1 MARTYTQLNRELGS
15 RIRARREAL
24 GISRE
29 ALAERLDVTPHY
41 LGEVERG
48 STGLALPTYK
58 RVCEVLGVQ
67 DSFLLFG
74 EQVPVQA
81 SAEEIR
87 NFLSG
92 VSPCLYP
99 RLMASLRSQ
108 IELIEAAERLG
119 TESVY
124 SAPPSK
130 TGETPSRTAG
140 TAILVLSA
148 PKMAANF
155 PKLCRGVAK
164 PAILSYNRSA
174 WKASK
179 ELLFCFP
186 S

>member
-74 EQVPVQA
+74 EQAPARA

-87 NFLSG
+87 NFLSS
-92 VSPCLYP
+92 VSPSLYP

-119 TESVY
+119 TESV
-124 SAPPSK
+124 
-130 TGETPSRTAG
+130 
-140 TAILVLSA
+140 
-148 PKMAANF
+148 
-155 PKLCRGVAK
+155 
-164 PAILSYNRSA
+164 
-174 WKASK
+174 
-179 ELLFCFP
+179 
-186 S
+186 

>member
-24 GISRE
+24 EISRE
-29 ALAERLDVTPHY
+29 TLAERLDVTPHY

-67 DSFLLFG
+67 DGFLLFG
-74 EQVPVQA
+74 EQAPAQA

-119 TESVY
+119 TESV
-124 SAPPSK
+124 
-130 TGETPSRTAG
+130 
-140 TAILVLSA
+140 
-148 PKMAANF
+148 
-155 PKLCRGVAK
+155 
-164 PAILSYNRSA
+164 
-174 WKASK
+174 
-179 ELLFCFP
+179 
-186 S
+186 

>member
-58 RVCEVLGVQ
+58 RVCEVLGVRTAFFCLESSSRPGLRGG
-67 DSFLLFG
+67 DSKL
-74 EQVPVQA
+74 
-81 SAEEIR
+81 
-87 NFLSG
+87 LSG

-108 IELIEAAERLG
+108 IELIEAAERWVQNQYNPLPRRKQAKRVPDCRDG
-119 TESVY
+119 VFSPI
-124 SAPPSK
+124 SSQIC
-130 TGETPSRTAG
+130 RN
-140 TAILVLSA
+140 L
-148 PKMAANF
+148 

>member
-1 MARTYTQLNRELGS
+1 MGGVLDGAHLHPAESGIGLPHS
-15 RIRARREAL
+15 SL

-29 ALAERLDVTPHY
+29 TLAERLDVTPHY

-74 EQVPVQA
+74 EQAPARA

-99 RLMASLRSQ
+99 RLTASLRSQ
-108 IELIEAAERLG
+108 IELIEVAERLG
-119 TESVY
+119 TESV
-124 SAPPSK
+124 
-130 TGETPSRTAG
+130 
-140 TAILVLSA
+140 
-148 PKMAANF
+148 
-155 PKLCRGVAK
+155 
-164 PAILSYNRSA
+164 
-174 WKASK
+174 
-179 ELLFCFP
+179 
-186 S
+186 

>member
-1 MARTYTQLNRELGS
+1 MARTYTQLNQEIGS
-15 RIRARREAL
+15 RVRARREAL

-29 ALAERLDVTPHY
+29 TLAERLDVTPHY

-74 EQVPVQA
+74 EQAPARA

-108 IELIEAAERLG
+108 IELIEAAERWAQNQYNPL
-119 TESVY
+119 
-124 SAPPSK
+124 PPSK
-130 TGETPSRTAG
+130 QAKRVPDCRDAF
-140 TAILVLSA
+140 LVLSA
-148 PKMAANF
+148 PKFAANS
-155 PKLCRGVAK
+155 PKLCRGCQTGHSR
-164 PAILSYNRSA
+164 L
-174 WKASK
+174 
-179 ELLFCFP
+179 
-186 S
+186 

>member
-29 ALAERLDVTPHY
+29 TLAERLDVTPHY

-67 DSFLLFG
+67 DGFLLFG
-74 EQVPVQA
+74 EQAPAQA

-92 VSPCLYP
+92 VSPLP
-99 RLMASLRSQ
+99 LS
-108 IELIEAAERLG
+108 
-119 TESVY
+119 
-124 SAPPSK
+124 PPDGLPPQSD
-130 TGETPSRTAG
+130 RAD
-140 TAILVLSA
+140 
-148 PKMAANF
+148 
-155 PKLCRGVAK
+155 
-164 PAILSYNRSA
+164 
-174 WKASK
+174 
-179 ELLFCFP
+179 
-186 S
+186 

>member
-74 EQVPVQA
+74 E
-81 SAEEIR
+81 
-87 NFLSG
+87 
-92 VSPCLYP
+92 
-99 RLMASLRSQ
+99 
-108 IELIEAAERLG
+108 
-119 TESVY
+119 
-124 SAPPSK
+124 
-130 TGETPSRTAG
+130 
-140 TAILVLSA
+140 
-148 PKMAANF
+148 
-155 PKLCRGVAK
+155 
-164 PAILSYNRSA
+164 
-174 WKASK
+174 
-179 ELLFCFP
+179 
-186 S
+186 